1 MSAPPRTVAAE
12 ITGHCAPC
20 RCRLQGLIATAP
32 GRQAG
37 SSLIITLLMLMAVML
52 LGLSAAQIALS
63 GEKASRNDRDRQ
75 IAFQAAEAA
84 LIDAELDIQNSPS
97 SLSRSALFSRDS
109 ALGFPAESDGNCGA
123 GLRSQILGL
132 CNRKPPGVTPAW
144 QAVDFANVDSNTT
157 QSVPYGTFTGQQ
169 FTVGNGSSIRAPRYV
184 IELMVFNQPGESA
197 DKVSYFYRLTA
208 IGFGIRE
215 STQVVLQ
222 TFYRKET

>member
-1 MSAPPRTVAAE
+1 MSALPGAVAAE
-12 ITGHCAPC
+12 DRWRRLPTCC
-20 RCRLQGLIATAP
+20 RAHGQTASAHR
-32 GRQAG
+32 RQAG

-63 GEKASRNDRDRQ
+63 SEKASRNDRDRQ
-75 IAFQAAEAA
+75 VAFQAAEAA

-97 SLSRSALFSRDS
+97 SFTRSALFSRDS
-109 ALGFPAESDGNCGA
+109 ALGFPSETDANCGA
-123 GLRSQILGL
+123 GLNSQNLGL
-132 CNRKPPGVTPAW
+132 CNRKPSGVTPAW
-144 QAVDFANVDSNTT
+144 QAVDFSDVNLTTT
-157 QSVPYGTFTGQQ
+157 QSVPYGRFTGQA

-197 DKVSYFYRLTA
+197 DKISYFYRLTA